1 MEVQFNRSVIPCLQ
15 TVAREVQ
22 TQEQTQ
28 EVRLSDGMPDIGRVL
43 TSWGQVLLR
52 GKEWRGGSAGV
63 SGGVMV
69 WVLYAPEDGTDARCV
84 ETWLPFQTKWDFAD
98 TGRDGTLW
106 VQPLLYSVDARSLS
120 ARKLMVRANVGVL
133 GHAMVPGEAE
143 CCLPGELPEDLCVL
157 KNTYPVML
165 PAEAG
170 EKLFPLEEA
179 LSLPATEADLERI
192 VRYTLQ
198 PKLTD
203 SKLVADKLV
212 IRGIATLDLLYR
224 GKDGQLHR
232 YQWELPLSQY
242 AQLDSEYDANAT
254 AQVCFVVTSLELE
267 QSEEERLALK
277 AGVTGQYVICKRQD
291 IEVAED
297 MYSPRRTVTANRVGL
312 QLPAILDD
320 RIHTL
325 SENHKMETGMM
336 QVVDAAFYPEHPQV
350 QHTADT
356 VSAAISGQFQ
366 LFGYDGE
373 GQLQSA
379 VSRWQDLLSADVSE
393 NAAATVMLP
402 EITQPQVSTDG
413 EYAQLRFD
421 IPVQMQTV
429 SGQGIPMV
437 SGVEMGELQQPDPD
451 RPSLIIRPAGVDTL
465 WDIAKSTGSTVEA
478 IRKANGLSREPD
490 EDQMLLI
497 PVS

>member
-1 MEVQFNRSVIPCLQ
+1 MELQFNKSVVPCLQ
-15 TVAREVQ
+15 TVTREVQ

-43 TSWGQVLLR
+43 TSWGQVILR
-52 GKEWRGGSAGV
+52 GKEWRGGNAGA

-84 ETWLPFQTKWDFAD
+84 ETWLPFQTRWDFPD

-133 GHAMVPGEAE
+133 GHAMVPGEAQCSE
-143 CCLPGELPEDLCVL
+143 VGELPDDVCVL
-157 KNTYPVML
+157 KNTYPVLL
-165 PAEAG
+165 PVEAG

-179 LSLPATEADLERI
+179 LSLPASEPELERI
-192 VRYTLQ
+192 LRYSLR
-198 PKLTD
+198 PKLAD
-203 SKLVADKLV
+203 CKLVADKLV
-212 IRGIATLDLLYR
+212 IRGTAALELLYR

-242 AQLDSEYDANAT
+242 AQLDNEYDADAV
-254 AQVCFVVTSLELE
+254 AQVCFAVTSLELE
-267 QSEEERLALK
+267 QSEEEKLAFK
-277 AGVTGQYVICKRQD
+277 AGVTGQYVVCKRQN

-297 MYSPRRTVTANRVGL
+297 MYSPRRTVMPNRVRL

-320 RIHTL
+320 RTQIL
-325 SENHKMETGMM
+325 SETHKMESGIV
-336 QVVDAAFYPEHPQV
+336 QVIDAVFYPEHPQV

-356 VSAAISGQFQ
+356 VSTAISGQFQ
-366 LFGYDGE
+366 LFGYDGA
-373 GQLQSA
+373 GQLHSA
-379 VSRWQDLLSADVSE
+379 VSRWQDLLTADVSE
-393 NAAATVMLP
+393 NATVDVRLP
-402 EITQPQVSTDG
+402 DNIAPQVNADG
-413 EYAQLRFD
+413 ENAHLHFE

-429 SGQGIPMV
+429 SNQGIPMV
-437 SGVEMGELQQPDPD
+437 DSIEMGELQEPDPN
-451 RPSLIIRPAGVDTL
+451 RPSLILRTAGADSL
-465 WDIAKSTGSTVEA
+465 WDIAKNTGSTVEA
-478 IRKANGLSREPD
+478 IRQANGLTVELE